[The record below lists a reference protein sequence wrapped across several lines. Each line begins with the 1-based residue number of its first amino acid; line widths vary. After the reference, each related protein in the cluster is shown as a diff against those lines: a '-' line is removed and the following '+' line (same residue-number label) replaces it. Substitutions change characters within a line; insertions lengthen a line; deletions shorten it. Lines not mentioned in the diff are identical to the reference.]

1 MDDNMEEK
9 SRQPLRF
16 RLTRGEKI
24 ALLIQGIL
32 VAVLILLGLLKA
44 AGLSLIHGEYYLLL
58 PMCLILMAV
67 GTGLYALIRRIGRR
81 WLRFVLA
88 LVAVVA
94 ALAVTMFGVSFL
106 SYLATATIP
115 QQFATVTSPS
125 GEHTV
130 VVLRI
135 VDLDVDHLDA
145 RRAVRLEKD
154 PESDA
159 DYAAEDYGYKY
170 TAYPRAAGIFYKNKA
185 DVEGSALIGYAS
197 GATLMVEW
205 PDDGAR
211 AHFFVA
217 DPEPLDGGEIDV
229 RF

>member
-1 MDDNMEEK
+1 MEEK
-9 SRQPLRF
+9 SRQPLRV

-24 ALLIQGIL
+24 SLSVQGVL
-32 VAVLILLGLLKA
+32 VAVLILLGVLKA

-88 LVAVVA
+88 LVAVAA
-94 ALAVTMFGVSFL
+94 ALALTMFGVSFL

-115 QQFATVTSPS
+115 QKFATVTSPS
-125 GEHTV
+125 GEHTLV
-130 VVLRI
+130 VMRI
-135 VDLDVDHLDA
+135 VDLDVDHLDV
-145 RRAVRLEKD
+145 RREERLRKD
-154 PESDA
+154 PESGEE
-159 DYAAEDYGYKY
+159 YVSEDYGYKY
-170 TAYPRAAGIFYKNKA
+170 TAWPRAAGIFYKNRA
-185 DVEGSALIGYAS
+185 DVEGEAVIGIAS
-197 GATLMVEW
+197 QATLMVEW
-205 PDDGAR
+205 PDADT

-217 DPEPLDGGEIDV
+217 DPEPADGGEIDV